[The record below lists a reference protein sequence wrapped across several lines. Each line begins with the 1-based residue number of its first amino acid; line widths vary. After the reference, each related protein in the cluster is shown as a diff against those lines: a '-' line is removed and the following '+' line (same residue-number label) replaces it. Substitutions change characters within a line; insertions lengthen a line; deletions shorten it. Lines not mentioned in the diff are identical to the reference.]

1 MTALVGALAAAT
13 AVTAGVLAKV
23 VPDVAPPAVSHPDR
37 TALADA
43 GWARPLREWEAVRAG
58 LVVAAV
64 VLAVA
69 AGWPPALGSLAAV
82 APSIWIRARAA
93 AARDRAH
100 RAILPLVVATEAALR
115 SGAAL
120 PDALRRA
127 LVSEPD
133 ALATRPLRSALDAF
147 DLGASLA
154 SSLVAAADTSR
165 DERVAAVF
173 GTVAL
178 GVGERLPRERLADLL
193 GAVASRLAFED
204 GLARE
209 VAARAAGVRQQQRL
223 IALLVPGIAAYLFV
237 TMPVL
242 AATLASDLGR
252 FVLVPAAAALEVAGL
267 VLSARVVR
275 AAMR

>member
-23 VPDVAPPAVSHPDR
+23 VPDVAPPAASHPDR

-64 VLAVA
+64 VLAAA

>member
-1 MTALVGALAAAT
+1 
-13 AVTAGVLAKV
+13 
-23 VPDVAPPAVSHPDR
+23 
-37 TALADA
+37 
-43 GWARPLREWEAVRAG
+43 
-58 LVVAAV
+58 
-64 VLAVA
+64 
-69 AGWPPALGSLAAV
+69 
-82 APSIWIRARAA
+82 
-93 AARDRAH
+93 
-100 RAILPLVVATEAALR
+100 
-115 SGAAL
+115 
-120 PDALRRA
+120 
-127 LVSEPD
+127 
-133 ALATRPLRSALDAF
+133 F